1 MTERVVSTAAE
12 SLATWAASVDPTAL
26 TAFSQCSAAA

>member
-1 MTERVVSTAAE
+1 LTGVAFICATTA
-12 SLATWAASVDPTAL
+12 SASVLPTAF